1 MRVGISLPVRELQD
15 DVEKIK
21 AFAVAAEELGL
32 THLRVPEQIIRPGS
46 GPLHESLITLS
57 FVAAVT
63 SEIELVPSVVMLPAR
78 QTVLLAKQAATLDR
92 LSGGRL
98 RLGIGIGKE
107 PAEYEAQGMDF
118 HTRGAKSASQIK
130 LLRKLWTEEKVDFQS
145 RWDRVVGQGIN
156 PLPIQQPIP
165 IWMGVAAEPIPRVRK
180 RIGELA
186 DGWFSLATP
195 EQFPAIRDD
204 IYKAAEAA
212 GRVPSSL
219 GIEAGVAVVG
229 PRESEWKDRL
239 TNWRDTGLTHLCLRT
254 LGGGLKTDEHIEC
267 MRQAVAELPV

>member
-1 MRVGISLPVRELQD
+1 MRVGVSLPVRELQD

-21 AFAVAAEELGL
+21 AFAQAAEELGL

-46 GPLHESLITLS
+46 GPLHEALITL
-57 FVAAVT
+57 ALIAGVT
-63 SEIELVPSVVMLPAR
+63 SKIELVPSVVMLPAR

-98 RLGIGIGKE
+98 RLGVGIGKE
-107 PAEYEAQGMDF
+107 AAEYEALGMDF

-130 LLRKLWTEEKVDFQS
+130 LLRKLWTQETVDYNG

-156 PLPIQQPIP
+156 PLPLQQPIP
-165 IWMGVAAEPIPRVRK
+165 IWMGVAAEPIPRVRR

-204 IYKAAEAA
+204 IYKAAEDA
-212 GRVPSSL
+212 GRDPTSM

-229 PRESEWKDRL
+229 PREHEWKDRVA
-239 TNWRDTGLTHLCLRT
+239 NWRDTGLTHLCLRT
-254 LGGGLKTDEHIEC
+254 LGGGLKTDEHIERL
-267 MRQAVAELPV
+267 RQAVADLPV